1 VRLVIINTTPI
12 LGIYALETLG
22 LKPNPVT
29 GKLEVIGPEGGYLL
43 QLTYR
48 HVIESSAEEIIS
60 TFMRSEK
67 RIVSEDDNLSDHL
80 YIQWI

>member
-1 VRLVIINTTPI
+1 MDVRLVIINTTSI

-43 QLTYR
+43 
-48 HVIESSAEEIIS
+48 
-60 TFMRSEK
+60 
-67 RIVSEDDNLSDHL
+67 
-80 YIQWI
+80 